1 MAGYPVYRFTLK
13 SAEQL
18 AASQMNTLYLGL
30 ASTDDVSTFA
40 TNVENIFSAYVAS
53 IDWVLSTDYELPYP
67 DGTDIMWRVV
77 LRDAQG
83 RVQTIN
89 LNDVSPEAVPTTFAA
104 ALTGSDIL
112 LYPYGTPVKSVQI
125 SVFEPGAYPTPV

>member
-18 AASQMNTLYLGL
+18 AAAQMNTLYLGL

-40 TNVENIFSAYVAS
+40 TNVESIFSANVAS
-53 IDWVLSTDYELPYP
+53 IDWVLSSDYELPYP
-67 DGTDIMWRVV
+67 NGTGIMWRLV
-77 LRDAQG
+77 LRDGVG

-89 LNDVSPEAVPTTFAA
+89 LNDVSEEAVPSTFAA
-104 ALTGSDIL
+104 ALVASDIL
-112 LYPYGTPVKSVQI
+112 LYPYGSAIKSCQI
-125 SVFEPGAYPTPV
+125 SVFQPGAFPTPV